1 MSVPESQTILA
12 NIMIRV
18 LLIDNYDSFTH
29 NLAQAFASQPGEPV
43 VKVVRNDAIDIE
55 QARAFHP
62 SHLVIS
68 PGPGRPEQAGIS
80 NELIRSWAGEFPIL
94 GVCLGHQCIAQVFG
108 GRIVEASK
116 CMHGK
121 TSTVSHDGHT
131 IFTKLQQ
138 PFCAMRYNSL
148 IVESQGLP
156 DDLEVSAR
164 SETDDI
170 MALRHKKLRIEGV
183 QFHPESFA
191 TSEGQKLLKNFT
203 ENV

>member
-1 MSVPESQTILA
+1 MT
-12 NIMIRV
+12 RV

-29 NLAQAFASQPGEPV
+29 NLAQAFASQPGRPIVE
-43 VKVVRNDAIDIE
+43 VVRNDEIDMK

-80 NELIRSWAGEFPIL
+80 NELISRWAGECPIL

-108 GRIVEASK
+108 GKIVEASN

-121 TSTVSHDGHT
+121 TSLISHDGRT
-131 IFTKLQQ
+131 IFKGMQQ
-138 PFCAMRYNSL
+138 PFHAMRYNSL
-148 IVESQGLP
+148 VIEQQRFP
-156 DDLEVSAR
+156 NELEISAR
-164 SETDDI
+164 SETDEI
-170 MALRHKKLRIEGV
+170 MAIRHKTLRIEGV

-191 TSEGQKLLKNFT
+191 TPEGQKLLENFIDRL
-203 ENV
+203 